1 VTIKATTIYDGD
13 TAPGEGD
20 VGDLTLAL
28 DRIDTGIKL
37 NGFPDDKMETRTI
50 SGVPVNAGQI
60 GAALK
65 ANGMLEASI
74 NDADPDDNTQT
85 VPTNVQA
92 QLTIKSKRRR

>member
-1 VTIKATTIYDGD
+1 
-13 TAPGEGD
+13 
-20 VGDLTLAL
+20 
-28 DRIDTGIKL
+28 
-37 NGFPDDKMETRTI
+37 METRTI

-65 ANGMLEASI
+65 ANGTLEASI